1 MILTERQEGSI
12 TIEFVYSPF
21 FEMICSLH
29 VLTKPEHHL
38 GHLNWAEEMLA
49 KLPQPLHE
57 DILYFGMNFSEWLG
71 VMGFSFSFD
80 HSINDLNITAVIDEM
95 AKMPAHQF
103 MEILTNGNQEPPLDA
118 QAVEPLRSRLTACLK
133 AYYFQFFEKE
143 LRYIEPL
150 LIRILKRQAF
160 EYDRIGMKAY
170 LKTLHNRID
179 VIADDLIFYKYRTF
193 TVDINKIQKL
203 SIRISSFVDP
213 HLLIDISDTSHIKL
227 TFRAQLQEAV
237 QVVPEDLF
245 KTTKALGDKTRLKI
259 LRAIRQKQCSTQSL
273 AKELQLTEACISKH
287 LQILH
292 EAELLHKQRK
302 GNYVY
307 YLLNQ
312 MLLEHLPQNI
322 YQYLDG

>member
-1 MILTERQEGSI
+1 MILTERQEGSL
-12 TIEFVYSPF
+12 TIEFIYSPF

-38 GHLNWAEEMLA
+38 GHLNWAEGMLA
-49 KLPQPLHE
+49 KLPQPLHD
-57 DILYFGMNFSEWLG
+57 DILYFGTNFSEWLG
-71 VMGFSFSFD
+71 VMGFSFAVD
-80 HSINDLNITAVIDEM
+80 PSINDLNITAIIEEM
-95 AKMPAHQF
+95 GNMPAHQF
-103 MEILTNGNQEPPLDA
+103 MKILTNDKQKLPLDDNE
-118 QAVEPLRSRLTACLK
+118 VESLRFRLIACLK
-133 AYYFQFFEKE
+133 VYYFQFFEKE

-150 LIRILKRQAF
+150 LIRILKRQAC
-160 EYDRIGMKAY
+160 EYDHIGMKAY

-179 VIADDLIFYKYRTF
+179 VIDDKLIFYKYRTF
-193 TVDINKIQKL
+193 TVDMNNIQKL
-203 SIRISSFVDP
+203 SLRISSFIDP
-213 HLLIDISDTSHIKL
+213 HLLISISDTSHVKL
-227 TFRAQLQEAV
+227 TYRARLQESV
-237 QVVPEDLF
+237 QLVPEDLF
-245 KTTKALGDKTRLKI
+245 RTAKALGDKTRLKI

-292 EAELLHKQRK
+292 EAELLYKQRK

-307 YLLNQ
+307 YLLNH